1 MVLRTQNMQ
10 TLIVAKK
17 ADTVFFRIGFSCFL
31 KSFFVFH
38 NPLFHTRV
46 IADTQNIVNRD
57 VIKCRK
63 LDENVRGDIALP
75 QFIVAVN
82 LLRAVKDLGYFPLR
96 QIAIL
101 AQISDPS
108 VHTTPLAFKNIIQN
122 RKLQY

>member
-1 MVLRTQNMQ
+1 MVLRTKNMQ

-17 ADTVFFRIGFSCFL
+17 ADTVIRIGFSCFL

-38 NPLFHTRV
+38 DPLFHTRIV
-46 IADTQNIVNRD
+46 ADTQNIVNRN
-57 VIKCRK
+57 VIKDRK